1 MKQYAII
8 GMGRFG
14 RSVAHTLNDLGYQ
27 VLAIDNNSK
36 KVNKVLPS
44 ITRTVECDATIESAL
59 RASGIKG
66 CEVVV
71 VAVGSITS
79 ATRIITL
86 LKDMNIKHIIARA
99 DNMLDKRILKA
110 VGADKVVL
118 PEYGMG
124 KRLARSISAPNLKEF
139 IELSKNIG
147 IVEFT
152 PFDSMF
158 NKSIRELDLQTKYE
172 VFVVA
177 LKSNNNEL
185 YFNPCGAD
193 VIREGQSLLIIGDI
207 VKLQKLR
214 ELK

>member
-14 RSVAHTLNDLGYQ
+14 RSVAHTLTELGYQ
-27 VLAIDNNSK
+27 VLAIDNDSR

-44 ITRTVECDATIESAL
+44 ITRTVECDATNESAL
-59 RASGIKG
+59 RATGIKG
-66 CEVVV
+66 CEVVI
-71 VAVGSITS
+71 VAVGSLTT

-86 LKDMNIKHIIARA
+86 LADMNVKHIIARA

-110 VGADKVVL
+110 VGANKVAL
-118 PEYGMG
+118 PEYDMG
-124 KRLARSISAPNLKEF
+124 KRLARSISSPHFNEF

-152 PFDSMF
+152 PFENMLD
-158 NKSIRELDLQTKYE
+158 KSIRDLDLHEKYGIY
-172 VFVVA
+172 VVA
-177 LKSNNNEL
+177 IKSKYNEL

-193 VIREGQSLLIIGDI
+193 LVKDGQTLLVIGNIA
-207 VKLQKLR
+207 KLQKLR
-214 ELK
+214 ELE